1 MNKNRKL
8 LRQYLV
14 NNVYLIIALL
24 MLSVLISILSLTVP
38 WFMQYFTDTI
48 VIGGNWENTGT
59 VVWAFLIIILLRFTV
74 DLLYEQ
80 LMTYMVFQ
88 KITLSLRK
96 RIEHIL
102 ICMKCKYLYKKTEE
116 IGEKDIETILL
127 GDVDAFKNVFSQTIK
142 FFTELVKLIVYISI
156 LLYYSIPI
164 GLVVCARIPV
174 YYIVSN
180 LFDCPLSTRSE
191 ENRASQSK
199 LIQKVK
205 KIFQSLPAIK
215 TLQLEAHVEQDLD
228 GYVTSYCKNQ
238 GRISVLN
245 AGYQEINT
253 AINTFLNVL
262 VLVLCGRAILQGD
275 MTLGTMMLI
284 SNIQSRT
291 TMPLF
296 FFNNYYL
303 QYKSSFPGISRLVC
317 FLETET
323 ENIAPCSD
331 RTHFETLSLRNVSY
345 SYVEGQHALKNFSLD
360 IRSGDK
366 LILTGDNMTGK
377 STLLKLLAG
386 LLMVDE
392 GRILIDG
399 KETTDCELRNF
410 ATLFLQNQDS
420 YCYFEQEGSGGEVQL
435 ENLSVMRKVSSPLIL
450 LDEADA
456 SINHS
461 RLDEVYQFLDSDAT
475 VILVT
480 HRDTDTIL
488 QNHPNTRVIHIG
500 RQGFLNKP

>member
-1 MNKNRKL
+1 
-8 LRQYLV
+8 
-14 NNVYLIIALL
+14 
-24 MLSVLISILSLTVP
+24 ML
-38 WFMQYFTDTI
+38 
-48 VIGGNWENTGT
+48 
-59 VVWAFLIIILLRFTV
+59 
-74 DLLYEQ
+74 
-80 LMTYMVFQ
+80 
-88 KITLSLRK
+88 
-96 RIEHIL
+96 
-102 ICMKCKYLYKKTEE
+102 
-116 IGEKDIETILL
+116 
-127 GDVDAFKNVFSQTIK
+127 
-142 FFTELVKLIVYISI
+142 KLIVYLSV
-156 LLYYSIPI
+156 LLYYSLPV

-180 LFDCPLSTRSE
+180 LFDRPLSTRSE
-191 ENRASQSK
+191 KNRAVQSK

-215 TLQLEAHVEQDLD
+215 TLQMESRVEQDLD
-228 GYVTSYCKNQ
+228 GQVTDYCRNQ
-238 GRISVLN
+238 GKIAMLN
-245 AGYQEINT
+245 AGYQELNT
-253 AINTFLNVL
+253 AINTVLNVL
-262 VLVLCGRAILQGD
+262 VLVLCGRAILLGS

-303 QYKSSFPGISRLVC
+303 QYKSSFPGISRLVR

-323 ENIAPCSD
+323 ENTAPCPD
-331 RTHFETLSLRNVSY
+331 KPHFETLALRNVSY
-345 SYVEGQHALKNFSLD
+345 SYVEGQCALKDFSLE

-386 LLMVDE
+386 LLTADRGQLLV
-392 GRILIDG
+392 DG
-399 KETTDCELRNF
+399 KESADHELRDL

-420 YCYFEQEGSGGEVQL
+420 YCYFDQEGSGGEVQL
-435 ENLSVMRKVSSPLIL
+435 MNLSIMRDVSSPLIL

-456 SINHS
+456 SINRS

-480 HRDTDTIL
+480 HRNTAHIL
-488 QNHPNTRVIHIG
+488 QHYPEARVIHMEA
-500 RQGFLNKP
+500 

>member
-1 MNKNRKL
+1 MKEVFMNKNRRL
-8 LRQYLV
+8 LQQCLIENMGLV
-14 NNVYLIIALL
+14 IVLLAL
-24 MLSVLISILSLTVP
+24 SILISILSLTVP
-38 WFMQYFTDTI
+38 WFMQYFTDTV
-48 VIGGNWENTGT
+48 VIGGAWENVRTVTG
-59 VVWAFLIIILLRFTV
+59 AFLVIILLRFAI
-74 DLLYEQ
+74 DLMYER
-80 LMTYMVFQ
+80 LMAYLIFQ

-102 ICMKCKYLYKKTEE
+102 IYMKCRYLYKKKEE
-116 IGEKDIETILL
+116 IAEKDIETILL
-127 GDVDAFKNVFSQTIK
+127 GDVDAFKNVLSQTIK
-142 FFTELVKLIVYISI
+142 FFTEVLKLIVYLSV
-156 LLYYSIPI
+156 LLYYSLPV

-180 LFDCPLSTRSE
+180 LFDRPLSTRSE
-191 ENRASQSK
+191 KNRAVQSK

-215 TLQLEAHVEQDLD
+215 TLQMESRVEQDLD
-228 GYVTSYCKNQ
+228 GQVTDYCRNQ
-238 GRISVLN
+238 GKIAMLN
-245 AGYQEINT
+245 AGYQELNT
-253 AINTFLNVL
+253 AINTVLNVL
-262 VLVLCGRAILQGD
+262 VLVLCGRAILLGS

-303 QYKSSFPGISRLVC
+303 QYKSSFPGISRLVR

-323 ENIAPCSD
+323 ENTAPCPD
-331 RTHFETLSLRNVSY
+331 KPHFETLALRNVSY
-345 SYVEGQHALKNFSLD
+345 SYVEGQCALKDFSLE

-386 LLMVDE
+386 LLTADR
-392 GRILIDG
+392 GQILVDG
-399 KETTDCELRNF
+399 KESADHELRDL

-420 YCYFEQEGSGGEVQL
+420 YCYFDQEGSGGEVQL
-435 ENLSVMRKVSSPLIL
+435 MNLSIMRDVSSPLIL

-456 SINHS
+456 SINRS

-480 HRDTDTIL
+480 HRNTAHIL
-488 QNHPNTRVIHIG
+488 QHYPEARVIHMEA
-500 RQGFLNKP
+500 

>member
-1 MNKNRKL
+1 MNKNRRL
-8 LRQYLV
+8 LQQYLV
-14 NNVYLIIALL
+14 NNLGFIIVLL
-24 MLSVLISILSLTVP
+24 ALSVLISVLSLTVP

-48 VIGGNWENTGT
+48 VIGGAWDRTGT
-59 VVWAFLIIILLRFTV
+59 VIGIFMIIILLRFAV

-80 LMTYMVFQ
+80 LMAYVVFQ
-88 KITLSLRK
+88 RITLSLRK

-102 ICMKCKYLYKKTEE
+102 IYMKCKYLYKKKEE

-127 GDVDAFKNVFSQTIK
+127 GDVDAFKNVLSQTIK
-142 FFTELVKLIVYISI
+142 FFTEVLKLMVYIAV
-156 LLYYSIPI
+156 LFYYSVPV

-180 LFDCPLSTRSE
+180 LFDRPLSARSE
-191 ENRASQSK
+191 KNRASQSK

-215 TLQLEAHVEQDLD
+215 TLQMETRVGQDLD
-228 GYVTSYCKNQ
+228 GQVTDYCRNQ
-238 GRISVLN
+238 GKISVLN
-245 AGYQEINT
+245 SGYQEINT
-253 AINTFLNVL
+253 AINTLLNVF
-262 VLVLCGRAILQGD
+262 VLVLCGRAILRGS

-303 QYKSSFPGISRLVC
+303 QYKSSFPGITRLVR

-323 ENIAPCSD
+323 ETIAPRPD
-331 RTHFETLSLRNVSY
+331 TLRFETLSLENVSY
-345 SYVEGQHALKNFSLD
+345 SYAEGHCALENFSLQ
-360 IRSGDK
+360 ISAGDK
-366 LILTGDNMTGK
+366 LILTGDNMAGK

-386 LLMVDE
+386 LLTADK
-392 GRILIDG
+392 GQILVDG
-399 KETTDCELRNF
+399 KRAADCDLRHIT
-410 ATLFLQNQDS
+410 TLFLQNQDN

-435 ENLSVMRKVSSPLIL
+435 ENLSVMKSVPRPLIL

-456 SINHS
+456 SINSS
-461 RLDEVYQFLDSDAT
+461 RLEEVYRFLDSDAA

-480 HRDTDTIL
+480 HRDIDQIL
-488 QNHPNTRVIHIG
+488 RNHPKAKVVHLG
-500 RQGFLNKP
+500 S